1 MKYVLGSQNW
11 TSPTQPWLGLPSK
24 KKDYDKAIGDYSE
37 AITLDPTV
45 AEAYY
50 MRGLAYDYKG
60 G

>member
-1 MKYVLGSQNW
+1 LDLANAAVAG
-11 TSPTQPWLGLPSK
+11 TSIK